1 MAKLQIK
8 SEKIIPFGGIFFVL
22 DKFDSILSSVIDSHL
37 GLRSKLIGY
46 QYSEIIRAV
55 FSVFY
60 CGGDCM
66 EDLNLYRHGGK
77 LLPIHRGIA
86 AYGCPLWNQGHRQS
100 QEFSVQIHRR
110 PCQVDQNGTTIQT
123 QHLLQQTI
131 QHNLGAR
138 ID

>member
-1 MAKLQIK
+1 MREHF
-8 SEKIIPFGGIFFVL
+8 SRFVGPVNRQ
-22 DKFDSILSSVIDSHL
+22 SSGTSVHIVRLSK
-37 GLRSKLIGY
+37 R
-46 QYSEIIRAV
+46 EIIRAI
-55 FSVFY
+55 FSVLC